1 MKYLLAIICSFILF
15 ACTPSAD
22 TTDSGDVG
30 NGVTAAPSAKVVHM
44 TASEFQAKMTEL
56 GDVQLVDVRTAGE
69 VAGGYIAGSKNMDIG
84 SSDFGDQVKTL
95 DATKP
100 VMVYC
105 AAGGRSKRACNS
117 MKDWGFT
124 EIYEL
129 DSGFGGWE
137 SAGLPVA
144 K

>member
-1 MKYLLAIICSFILF
+1 MKYILACSLSFLLFSCVPS
-15 ACTPSAD
+15 SAD
-22 TTDSGDVG
+22 TSNESYENTTNVEA
-30 NGVTAAPSAKVVHM
+30 TQVVHM
-44 TASEFQAKMTEL
+44 TPQEFQAKMTEL

-69 VAGGYIAGSKNMDIG
+69 VADGYIAGSKNMDIKG
-84 SSDFGDQVKTL
+84 SGFGEQVKTL
-95 DATKP
+95 DTTKP

-129 DSGFGGWE
+129 DSGFGGWQ
-137 SAGLPVA
+137 SAGLPVE

>member
-1 MKYLLAIICSFILF
+1 MKYILAITCSFLLF
-15 ACTPSAD
+15 ACTPS
-22 TTDSGDVG
+22 TDSTGG
-30 NGVTAAPSAKVVHM
+30 ENGATDAQVTKVVHM
-44 TASEFQAKMTEL
+44 TPQEFQAKIAKL
-56 GDVQLVDVRTAGE
+56 GDVQLVDVRTTGE
-69 VAGGYIAGSKNMDIG
+69 VADGYIAGSKNMDIK
-84 SSDFGDQVKTL
+84 SADFGTQVKAL
-95 DATKP
+95 DTNKP
-100 VMVYC
+100 IMVYC

>member
-1 MKYLLAIICSFILF
+1 MKYILAITCSFILF
-15 ACTPSAD
+15 ACTPS
-22 TTDSGDVG
+22 TESTSGD
-30 NGVTAAPSAKVVHM
+30 APSSKVVHM
-44 TASEFQAKMTEL
+44 TPQEFQAKMVEL

-69 VAGGYIAGSKNMDIG
+69 VADGYLAGSKNMDIK
-84 SSDFGDQVKTL
+84 SSDFGTQIKAL
-95 DATKP
+95 DKDKP

-129 DSGFGGWE
+129 DSGFGRWE